1 MGNNKNKKGINPT
14 RGLGCPLASECD
26 ESQKS
31 FPQNVSR
38 TSYSKMSSI
47 SLIINYN
54 CSLPVVMLYKLGD
67 DEIRLQFAYIRLEMK
82 LSSFVL
88 ISLIGSAV
96 GAPLLQPPD
105 PAWRV
110 SLGGGLESHRQ
121 GHLD

>member
-1 MGNNKNKKGINPT
+1 MGNNKNKKGVNPT
-14 RGLGCPLASECD
+14 QGLLGCPLASECD

-31 FPQNVSR
+31 FPQNISR

-54 CSLPVVMLYKLGD
+54 CSLLVVMLYKLGD

-88 ISLIGSAV
+88 SLPHRISG
-96 GAPLLQPPD
+96 
-105 PAWRV
+105 R
-110 SLGGGLESHRQ
+110 SLPTRHGG
-121 GHLD
+121 